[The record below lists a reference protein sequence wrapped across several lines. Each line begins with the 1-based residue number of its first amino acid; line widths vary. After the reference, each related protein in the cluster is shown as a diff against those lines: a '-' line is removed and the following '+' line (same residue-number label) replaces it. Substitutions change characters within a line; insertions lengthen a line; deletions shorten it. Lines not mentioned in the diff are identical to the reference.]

1 MPMVHFLNSFSFKI
15 FLIYQYHDFSV
26 DFKLRVHFS
35 VLTIWPLP
43 SSFLCGNFGHVSF
56 CSLCVK
62 INSIIPNISFFRVF
76 QVQID
81 ISDSV

>member
-1 MPMVHFLNSFSFKI
+1 MPWMVHFLNSFSFKI

-26 DFKLRVHFS
+26 DFKLRVDFS

-56 CSLCVK
+56 SLCVSK
-62 INSIIPNISFFRVF
+62 LIQSFLIFLSSGCFKFR
-76 QVQID
+76 
-81 ISDSV
+81 